1 MITSTP
7 APPSTKPSHSRILE
21 WSPHR
26 GFGYVDHEGKR
37 LFLHRHD
44 LLDKGHLPRKGDSIT
59 YVPGLDEKG
68 RTCARSAR
76 FLKPRGCLRFRDLI
90 LLLFLLVLPGLA
102 AMRLP
107 WEDWMTVAY
116 AVAVS
121 FLSFVNYQEDKYR
134 ARLDK
139 SIRVSRISENSLH
152 FLDFIGGWPGGFL
165 GQRHFRHKTKKASY
179 QFVFRATVF
188 FYQVVPLDYLLG
200 WPGLRWTLTMMAE
213 LVAKIPA

>member
-1 MITSTP
+1 
-7 APPSTKPSHSRILE
+7 
-21 WSPHR
+21 
-26 GFGYVDHEGKR
+26 VDHEGKR

-76 FLKPRGCLRFRDLI
+76 FHKPRGCLRFRDVI

-102 AMRLP
+102 ALRLP
-107 WEDWMTVAY
+107 WEVWMTAAY
-116 AVAVS
+116 VVAVS
-121 FLSFVNYQEDKYR
+121 FLSFFNYQEDKHR

-139 SIRVSRISENSLH
+139 SIRVSRISEDSLH

-165 GQRHFRHKTKKASY
+165 GQRQFRHKTTKASY
-179 QFVFRATVF
+179 QFVFRTTVF
-188 FYQVVPLDYLLG
+188 LYQVVPLDYLLG
-200 WPGLRWTLTMMAE
+200 WPGLRWTLAMMAE
-213 LVAKIPA
+213 LVAKTPA